1 MQGPGRCR
9 NAPWSR
15 QTSVRCES
23 VDAEGGA
30 ESEADHPPAG
40 RSSPRFRADGR
51 LFRAADVQTVTDF
64 QRKSLWPAPLPLDH
78 GLWGRLSAAGRL
90 WWLLLPSRPE
100 TKARRR

>member
-1 MQGPGRCR
+1 MQGPDRRR

-15 QTSVRCES
+15 QTYVRCAS

-30 ESEADHPPAG
+30 EREADNLAAG

-64 QRKSLWPAPLPLDH
+64 QRKGLWPVPFPLDR

-90 WWLLLPSRPE
+90 W
-100 TKARRR
+100 